1 MTDSSI
7 VYGMPPEIKRGEIWS
22 VHLNPTK
29 GSEISKTR
37 PVVVVSSDAMI
48 GHPVRLIVP
57 ITGWE
62 RRYDTWTWVVQIKN
76 TKLNGLEKLSAADT
90 TATRSV
96 AASVERFREKLGIL
110 ESDLLEEIVASIAT
124 IIEFQ

>member
-57 ITGWE
+57 ITGWDRKYE
-62 RRYDTWTWVVQIKN
+62 AWTWVVQIKN